1 MMGLPMGGWGR
12 ASGGASNQP
21 TMANRGAIG
30 ERGGGGFSQEERGRM
45 ESEAAEKE
53 RRGMGGG
60 HM

>member
-12 ASGGASNQP
+12 ASNQP

-30 ERGGGGFSQEERGRM
+30 ERGGGLEERGRM

-53 RRGMGGG
+53 RRRMGGG
-60 HM
+60 GGKEGHM